1 MSRLNKQATSRPVCM
16 SLLVVLSK
24 VKWRAKSANI
34 CCQVLC
40 CCHDVDFLRLLVE
53 LLVRAW
59 SWYLVLICGTPSDAL
74 NLVMT
79 YGRKQKRDIKKYFS
93 KQWILQFHTVYNKK
107 NENKYFGWLSYAFY
121 IVIIF
126 DVQSRGDRFWFVLV
140 FIYIKKPN
148 WNFFYKNQNRFKP
161 TGFDSV

>member
-1 MSRLNKQATSRPVCM
+1 M

-34 CCQVLC
+34 CCQLLC
-40 CCHDVDFLRLLVE
+40 CCHAINEWCRLPLLVE

-59 SWYLVLICGTPSDAL
+59 SWYLELICGTPSDAL

-107 NENKYFGWLSYAFY
+107 MKISILDAYISYAIY
-121 IVIIF
+121 IIINVH
-126 DVQSRGDRFWFVLV
+126 VQSIVHKRLRMHRLKNWE
-140 FIYIKKPN
+140 KK
-148 WNFFYKNQNRFKP
+148 
-161 TGFDSV
+161 T